1 MWVSDNG
8 TFGFGFTST
17 GSPDELQLS
26 IWYFNLPGDPTIV
39 WSAKRDSPVGRDAYE
54 ELETTGNLALID
66 PFTAT
71 IVWASNT
78 TGHGVRSAE
87 MSDSGNFILYNSL
100 DGSVWESFSHPSD
113 TLLPRQP
120 LTANLELTS
129 FANSRANHSDHN
141 GSYSLKMLQQPS
153 SLSLSLSYIS
163 PNTSLNYSY
172 WSGPQIS
179 NATGNVAAV
188 LDDSGSF
195 GVSYGSSSS
204 STVYVHKNDCDV
216 SGCTKKETGVVLRRL
231 VIGEDGNLR
240 LYRWDVNGSR
250 LDWETDWSTVSN
262 PCSIAGVSGDG
273 ICSLENN
280 MTNVS
285 CTPLMGLS
293 PPVENYCTHFEMEAM
308 PQTKYCFSES
318 LVIANYS
325 MSRLAQSASN
335 DVWRTDPSSTL
346 FVKHA
351 KLRWHRRVASR
362 RSPSVPG
369 APLNFSYR
377 DLQIAT
383 LNFPQMLG
391 TGGFGSVYKGSFA
404 DGTSVAVKKLERLIP
419 HGEESVT
426 EVATIG
432 SMHHMNL
439 VRLCS
444 EGSQRQEN
452 KHVLIV
458 SGEHPLGREL
468 LPQIGLA
475 KLMGREHSHVVTMVR
490 GTRGYLAPEW
500 VSNRPITVKAD
511 VYSYGMRLLKIIG
524 GRRNLDMSLEAEDF
538 FYPGLAFKEMMSR
551 TPKKAVDKRLLGNEE
566 EEVLRAMRVGFW
578 CIQEDV
584 VMRPSMGEVVRM
596 LEGAVEVEA
605 PPMPPAVL
613 ELVEKGLDHVYKA
626 MMRRISGG
634 R

>member
-1 MWVSDNG
+1 MASICYCCCCFFLQLLLVQLIGCIGGRIPLGSRLTANERQMWVSDNG

-39 WSAKRDSPVGRDAYE
+39 WSAKRDSPVGMDAYV
-54 ELETTGNLALID
+54 ELETTGSLTLID
-66 PFTAT
+66 PSTAT

-78 TGHGVRSAE
+78 TGRGVRSAE
-87 MSDSGNFILYNSL
+87 MSDSGNFILYNSSN
-100 DGSVWESFSHPSD
+100 DSVWESFSHPSD
-113 TLLPRQP
+113 TLLPGQP
-120 LTANLELTS
+120 LTVNLELTS
-129 FANSRANHSDHN
+129 FANPRANRSDHN

-179 NATGNVAAV
+179 NATGDVVAV

-195 GVSYGSSSS
+195 GVSYGSSPSG
-204 STVYVHKNDCDV
+204 TVYVHKNDCDV
-216 SGCTKKETGVVLRRL
+216 SGCTKKETGVILRRL

-250 LDWETDWSTVSN
+250 LDWETDWSAVSN
-262 PCSIAGVSGDG
+262 PCSIAGVCGDG

-280 MTNVS
+280 KTNVS
-285 CTPLMGLS
+285 CTPLTGSS
-293 PPVENYCTHFEMEAM
+293 PPAENYCTHFEMEAM
-308 PQTKYCFSES
+308 PQTKYYFSES

-325 MSRLAQSASN
+325 NVSVGAECEQRCVEDCECVASVFGL
-335 DVWRTDPSSTL
+335 DEEEETYCWKLRDALFGGLQDPSSTL
-346 FVKHA
+346 FVKVSKSSKSGPTSGGRSVASKGGGA
-351 KLRWHRRVASR
+351 KSVVVVVPLVVCLSMVVALLGLLLWHSTGRLRWHRRVVSR
-362 RSPSVPG
+362 RSLSVPG

-383 LNFPQMLG
+383 LNFSQMLG

-404 DGTSVAVKKLERLIP
+404 DGTSVAVKKLERLLP
-419 HGEESVT
+419 HGEKEFVT

-439 VRLCS
+439 VRLCGFCS

-458 SGEHPLGREL
+458 CLS
-468 LPQIGLA
+468 A
-475 KLMGREHSHVVTMVR
+475 
-490 GTRGYLAPEW
+490 
-500 VSNRPITVKAD
+500 
-511 VYSYGMRLLKIIG
+511 
-524 GRRNLDMSLEAEDF
+524 
-538 FYPGLAFKEMMSR
+538 
-551 TPKKAVDKRLLGNEE
+551 
-566 EEVLRAMRVGFW
+566 
-578 CIQEDV
+578 
-584 VMRPSMGEVVRM
+584 
-596 LEGAVEVEA
+596 
-605 PPMPPAVL
+605 
-613 ELVEKGLDHVYKA
+613 
-626 MMRRISGG
+626 
-634 R
+634 